1 LILIRA
7 ADPVNCRALSGAE
20 DRAFA
25 GRAIV
30 GASGSDARA
39 WPPLMAAPNYGLEG
53 KVALVTGAASG
64 IGRAT
69 AELFAAQGARLVA
82 SDVEEGA
89 GAEVVERLG
98 EAGGSAS
105 FVRGRR
111 ARR

>member
-1 LILIRA
+1 
-7 ADPVNCRALSGAE
+7 
-20 DRAFA
+20 
-25 GRAIV
+25 
-30 GASGSDARA
+30 
-39 WPPLMAAPNYGLEG
+39 MAAPNYGLEG

-69 AELFAAQGARLVA
+69 AELFAAQGARLVT

-105 FVRGRR
+105 FVAADVRDDEALAPEITLTRKR
-111 ARR
+111 EVSTRPVVSPPFDSFIPLSDDAA